1 MASAK
6 EVATKVKKTVKKA
19 EVKKDVKDIKKS
31 AKELVDDLRG
41 LSDAELNKALIDA
54 KADLKKAKQM
64 LKANELPASHVI
76 KQMKTKVAR
85 IHTVMTEKSNN
96 KEAK

>member
-6 EVATKVKKTVKKA
+6 EVATKVKKSVKKA
-19 EVKKDVKDIKKS
+19 EVKKDVKDVKKS
-31 AKELVDDLRG
+31 TKELIDDLRG
-41 LSDAELNKALIDA
+41 LSEAELNKALIDA

>member
-64 LKANELPASHVI
+64 LRANELPASHVI